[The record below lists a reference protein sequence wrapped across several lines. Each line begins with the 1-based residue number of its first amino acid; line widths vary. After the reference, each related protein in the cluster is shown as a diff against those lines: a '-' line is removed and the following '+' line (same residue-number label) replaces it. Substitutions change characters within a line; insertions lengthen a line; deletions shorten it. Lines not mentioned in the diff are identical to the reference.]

1 MDMIDPSEPVSTG
14 KLLAA
19 LDWIYAKS
27 LEGFKGIDSAHEIA
41 NEYMNTK
48 GTRKEQTDRLIRWQ
62 VTKAGTSGLVTG
74 SLGLISMPVTVPAN
88 VASVMYV
95 QIRMIAAIAIMGG
108 HNVRDDRIKA
118 LVYACLTGNA
128 IKDVLKDTG
137 IVIGTK
143 LATKSIENISA
154 KTIVAINQK
163 IGFRLLT
170 KFGEKGAVNL
180 WKIVPLVGGVIGGTI
195 DATTTKVIG
204 NVARKTFID
213 DPVHN

>member
-1 MDMIDPSEPVSTG
+1 
-14 KLLAA
+14 
-19 LDWIYAKS
+19 
-27 LEGFKGIDSAHEIA
+27 
-41 NEYMNTK
+41 
-48 GTRKEQTDRLIRWQ
+48 
-62 VTKAGTSGLVTG
+62 
-74 SLGLISMPVTVPAN
+74 
-88 VASVMYV
+88 
-95 QIRMIAAIAIMGG
+95 
-108 HNVRDDRIKA
+108 
-118 LVYACLTGNA
+118 LTGNA